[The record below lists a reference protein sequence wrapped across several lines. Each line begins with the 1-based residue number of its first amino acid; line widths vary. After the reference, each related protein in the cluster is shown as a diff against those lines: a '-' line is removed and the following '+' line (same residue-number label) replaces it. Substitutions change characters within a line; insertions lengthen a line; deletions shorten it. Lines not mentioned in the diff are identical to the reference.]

1 MNVANCY
8 KFTDKI
14 SSWLANG
21 IFEEINETVII
32 KTIEENHPNNK
43 LELDG
48 LLLIACWKSTEKVIK
63 KLLELGAN
71 KDAKSLWG
79 TTPVMF
85 LAQRDCVELVD
96 YFIKIEADLL
106 VHCSTAYDV
115 VWYGKDNKKTR
126 DYFLKHVYENVKRQ
140 NELTKKNVSEDKLNK
155 DLPENNAQLKEKI
168 KELETKLGQIKTQVI
183 SF

>member
-1 MNVANCY
+1 MHVEKCY

-21 IFEEINETVII
+21 IFEDINETIII

-79 TTPVMF
+79 TTPIMF
-85 LAQRDCVELVD
+85 LAQRDCVELVE
-96 YFIKIEADLL
+96 YFCKIEADLL
-106 VHCSTAYDV
+106 VRASDGADV
-115 VWYGKDNKKTR
+115 LWYAKDNKKTI
-126 DYFLKHVYENVKRQ
+126 DYFLKHAYENVKRQ
-140 NELTKKNVSEDKLNK
+140 NELAKNNVSEDKLNK
-155 DLPENNAQLKEKI
+155 DLSENNALKEKI
-168 KELETKLGQIKTQVI
+168 KELEGKLGQIKA
-183 SF
+183 SFN